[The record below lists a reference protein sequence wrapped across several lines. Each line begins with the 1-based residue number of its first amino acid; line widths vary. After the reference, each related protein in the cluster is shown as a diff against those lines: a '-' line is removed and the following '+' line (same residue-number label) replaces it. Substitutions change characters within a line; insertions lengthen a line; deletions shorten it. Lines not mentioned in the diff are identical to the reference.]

1 MTPDHNF
8 EYLEMQTR
16 PRKVRIAGIPPG
28 LESKSP
34 SLPTAKRVCYAL
46 AKLSQGSGT
55 ESTMKTSAKAK
66 LKWKELIKCA
76 VTIFCVVIVSRTSV
90 GLHLMHSYTVLN
102 IPCLIIIPQR

>member
-1 MTPDHNF
+1 MTPDHSF

-28 LESKSP
+28 PESKSP
-34 SLPTAKRVCYAL
+34 SLPTRKWVCYIL

-55 ESTMKTSAKAK
+55 EFTVKTSAKAK

-76 VTIFCVVIVSRTSV
+76 IIIFFLVIVSRTSE
-90 GLHLMHSYTVLN
+90 GLCLMQISHVSK
-102 IPCLIIIPQR
+102 